1 MTSLSRTLTV
11 DRPIEEAFRYL
22 ADFSTTEQ
30 WDVNVLR
37 ADKVTPGAPQP
48 GTEFSVIAKTGP
60 GTTPMAYRILDMKPN
75 QEIRLKGEAS
85 SFTLTDTFQF
95 EAIEPGKTRIEY
107 TVDVAMDGLL
117 GKLTDTF
124 PGTLSPMAD
133 RALAGLARALN
144 DRPEAIS
151 QPSDLADK
159 LVFPGMLKF
168 TRLGYQRAKKHWK
181 GLAADLSGKQAVI
194 TGATSGLG
202 RETAIALAKMGA
214 DILVVARNRDKVQEL
229 ANLIEQETGQQIRS
243 VIADLSSI
251 EETAR
256 AAEEIASQFARIDI
270 LVNNA
275 GALFNERTIT
285 PEQLEKSFA
294 LLLLSPF
301 VLTETLLP
309 NLKQS
314 PQGRVINVSSGGMY
328 TQPVYPDDLNYEQG
342 NYDGPKA
349 YARAKRGLVD
359 MTEAWTRLHA
369 DSPVTF
375 NAMHPGWA
383 DTPAVAS
390 SLPGFYKVTKSW
402 LRTPREGADTIIW
415 LAAAKEVADQSGRF
429 WLDREPHT
437 TSIFPGTGSGTEKQE
452 KLYGLLKELAQ
463 EIANPGS

>member
-1 MTSLSRTLTV
+1 MTILSRTLTV
-11 DRPIEEAFRYL
+11 DRPVEETFSYL

-37 ADKVTPGAPQP
+37 ADKVTPGAPRP
-48 GTEFSVIAKTGP
+48 GTEFNILAKGATG
-60 GTTPMAYRILDMKPN
+60 TIPMDYRILDLTPN
-75 QEIRLKGEAS
+75 KTLRLKGEAK
-85 SFTLTDTFQF
+85 SFTLTDTIEF
-95 EAIEPGKTRIEY
+95 ETIAPGKTRINYQVE
-107 TVDVAMDGLL
+107 VAMDGLL
-117 GKLTDTF
+117 GKITETF
-124 PGTLSPMAD
+124 PGTLDPMTD

-144 DRPEAIS
+144 DRPESIS
-151 QPSDLADK
+151 QPSELADK
-159 LVFPGMLKF
+159 LVFPGMMKF

-181 GLAADLSGKQAVI
+181 GLAANLNGKQAVI

-202 RETAIALAKMGA
+202 RETALALAKMGA
-214 DILVVARNRDKVQEL
+214 DVLVVARNPDKVAEL
-229 ANLIEQETGQQIRS
+229 AFLIEQETGRQIRS

-251 EETAR
+251 ADTAR
-256 AAEEIASQFARIDI
+256 AAEEISRRFARIDI

-275 GALFNERTIT
+275 GALFNERIIT

-309 NLKQS
+309 NLQKA

-328 TQPVYPDDLNYEQG
+328 TQPVYPDDLNYERG
-342 NYDGPKA
+342 SYDGPKA

-359 MTEAWTRLHA
+359 MTEVWTRLHA
-369 DSPVTF
+369 GSPVTF

-390 SLPGFYKVTKSW
+390 SLPAFYKVTRPL

-415 LAAAKEVADQSGRF
+415 LAAAREVADQSGRF

-437 TSIFPGTGSGTEKQE
+437 TAIFPGTRSDTHKQE
-452 KLYGLLKELAQ
+452 KLYDLLKELAR
-463 EIANPGS
+463 EIAAPVS